1 MKGVTSFFATL
12 FGGIFQKQGI
22 GLTQNGQPMSP
33 EQVEKL
39 TQSLGD
45 SAILG
50 EAFQS
55 ATSDFLQTQGGE
67 FSDKITKLEQ
77 SQKTTNED
85 LMKKITELTQSLEQA
100 NKNTAAMQTKL
111 EDAIKQV
118 AQDNKKSA
126 ELLTSKTEVPMANAQ
141 GDANSNNPASTTGAK
156 QYNNGLSFFD

>member
-1 MKGVTSFFATL
+1 MKAAISFFATL

-22 GLTQNGQPMSP
+22 GLTQNGQPMTP

-39 TQSLGD
+39 TATLGD

-55 ATSDFLQTQGGE
+55 ATSDFLQTQGSE
-67 FSDKITKLEQ
+67 FSEKITKLEQ

-85 LMKKITELTQSLEQA
+85 LVKKITELTQSLEQS
-100 NKNTAAMQTKL
+100 NKNAAAMQTKL

-118 AQDNKKSA
+118 AHDNKKAA
-126 ELLTSKTEVPMANAQ
+126 EIFASKTEVPMANAQ
-141 GDANSNNPASTTGAK
+141 GDTNSNNPANTSAAK
-156 QYNNGLSFFD
+156 QYNNDLTFFS